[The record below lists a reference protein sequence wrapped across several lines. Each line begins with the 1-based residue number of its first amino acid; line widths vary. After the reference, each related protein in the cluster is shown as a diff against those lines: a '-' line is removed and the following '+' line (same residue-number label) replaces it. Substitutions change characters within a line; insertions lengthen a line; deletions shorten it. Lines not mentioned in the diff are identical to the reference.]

1 VLVAFSAPEHDP
13 PIVLVAFSAP
23 EHDPPIVLVRIFG
36 TRAPPIAQ
44 GCSSSTRS
52 CERLC
57 GQVGKRAKRR
67 AAIEG
72 TRRAPGAGM
81 HDANAIEAINF
92 EQLATATDRLLLCG
106 QASKRRPTRPSLA
119 RDARARRRFDS
130 AAFAHQP
137 QAPQLERT
145 TIIRPERSHVSTFAM
160 TIVIPTL
167 AGITAG
173 LAALL

>member
-1 VLVAFSAPEHDP
+1 
-13 PIVLVAFSAP
+13 
-23 EHDPPIVLVRIFG
+23 
-36 TRAPPIAQ
+36 
-44 GCSSSTRS
+44 
-52 CERLC
+52 
-57 GQVGKRAKRR
+57 
-67 AAIEG
+67 
-72 TRRAPGAGM
+72 M

-106 QASKRRPTRPSLA
+106 HASKRRPTRPSLA
-119 RDARARRRFDS
+119 RDARARRPFDS
-130 AAFAHQP
+130 AAFARQA

-145 TIIRPERSHVSTFAM
+145 TIIRPERSYVNTFAM